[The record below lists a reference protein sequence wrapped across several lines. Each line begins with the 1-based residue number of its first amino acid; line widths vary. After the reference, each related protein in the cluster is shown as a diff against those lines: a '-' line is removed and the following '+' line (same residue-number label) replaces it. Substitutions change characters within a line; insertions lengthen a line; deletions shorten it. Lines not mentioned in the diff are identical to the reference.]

1 MNRAFVTGVYGRTAD
16 QITDD
21 QMADLY
27 LDFFNDFVS
36 VDGFAAFYGLSINAA
51 VQVINKG
58 RDVHEA
64 RASVTA

>member
-1 MNRAFVTGVYGRTAD
+1 MNHAFVPGVYGRAAD

-36 VDGFAAFYGLSINAA
+36 VDGFAAFYGLSINDA

>member
-1 MNRAFVTGVYGRTAD
+1 MNRAFVLGVYGRTAD

-27 LDFFNDFVS
+27 LDFFNDFIS
-36 VDGFAAFYGLSINAA
+36 VDGFAAFYGLSINDA

-64 RASVTA
+64 RANVTA

>member
-1 MNRAFVTGVYGRTAD
+1 MNRAFVAGVYGRAAD
-16 QITDD
+16 QISDD

-27 LDFFNDFVS
+27 LDWINDFVS
-36 VDGFAAFYGLSINAA
+36 VDGFAAFYGLSINDA

-58 RDVHEA
+58 RDAHEA

>member
-1 MNRAFVTGVYGRTAD
+1 MNRAFVPGVYGRAAD

-36 VDGFAAFYGLSINAA
+36 VDGFAAFYGLSINDA

>member
-1 MNRAFVTGVYGRTAD
+1 MNRAFVLGVYGRAAD

-36 VDGFAAFYGLSINAA
+36 VDGFAAFYGLSINDA

-64 RASVTA
+64 RASVTV

>member
-16 QITDD
+16 QINDD

-27 LDFFNDFVS
+27 LDWINDFVS
-36 VDGFAAFYGLSINAA
+36 VDGFAAFYGFSINDA

-58 RDVHEA
+58 RDAHEA